1 MKRGLVLRTQ
11 LVLIAAGLALLV
23 GVAGCGT
30 SSNSTGREAV
40 PSSKL
45 TKAQIK
51 KRHEARKHARH
62 RARKERAAARH
73 RARIRA
79 KQAAHRRHVRHQHR
93 LEVRQEHQEE
103 HEARQLAL
111 AEERE
116 QRQAEKEE
124 AAASEE
130 SECDPN
136 YSGACLDPY
145 ASDYDCEGGS
155 GNGPDYTGT
164 VTVVG
169 VDHYGLDA
177 DGDGI
182 GCEAE

>member
-1 MKRGLVLRTQ
+1 MKRGLVL
-11 LVLIAAGLALLV
+11 IAVGAILLL
-23 GVAGCGT
+23 GVGCG
-30 SSNSTGREAV
+30 SSGDNASTESA
-40 PSSKL
+40 SKP
-45 TKAQIK
+45 TTAQLRK
-51 KRHEARKHARH
+51 QQQARKHARH
-62 RARKERAAARH
+62 LAKKERKKARH
-73 RARIRA
+73 RSKIRA
-79 KQAAHRRHVRHQHR
+79 KKVAHRRHVRHQHR

-103 HEARQLAL
+103 REERQLAS

-116 QRQAEKEE
+116 QREAEKVE

-145 ASDYDCEGGS
+145 SSDYDCEGGS

-164 VTVVG
+164 VTVIG
-169 VDHYGLDA
+169 VDHYGLDENNN
-177 DGDGI
+177 GI